1 MIPGIFRIRKNTL
14 EARMV
19 VRASSSKSLITLLLL
34 WRDLNLAHVLVGVRI
49 RLVASQIDLADRS
62 GDGITIGLPPVDQRL
77 IGAAKASKEQI
88 SQFNS
93 RPYLGIIS
101 LAN

>member
-1 MIPGIFRIRKNTL
+1 
-14 EARMV
+14 
-19 VRASSSKSLITLLLL
+19 
-34 WRDLNLAHVLVGVRI
+34 
-49 RLVASQIDLADRS
+49 VAAQVDLADRS

-77 IGAAKASKEQI
+77 IGAVKASKEQI

-93 RPYLGIIS
+93 RPYLGFIS

>member
-1 MIPGIFRIRKNTL
+1 MIPGIFRIRKNTE
-14 EARMV
+14 EARTTM
-19 VRASSSKSLITLLLL
+19 RASSFQSLIILLHLKQGL
-34 WRDLNLAHVLVGVRI
+34 DLTHVLARVRI